1 MRNHKFLI
9 FYISAFILF
18 FTYFYQ
24 ITVFAQNNTSE
35 SSASAKVVYDLPY
48 PGALPDSPVYF
59 LKALRDRLVSYLIND
74 PLKKAEFNL
83 LTSDKKTNAALYL
96 ADQKKYDLSIT
107 SFSKSTNYFVE
118 GVAKL
123 KEAIDLEKDGKNV
136 LERMKLAVVKHQ
148 EVLKSISERAPKKFS
163 PMLEYEAKRLAGIQD
178 AVNSLDS
185 NK

>member
-18 FTYFYQ
+18 LTYFFQ

-35 SSASAKVVYDLPY
+35 SSASAKVEYILPY
-48 PGALPDSPVYF
+48 PGALPDSPIYF

-83 LTSDKKTNAALYL
+83 LTSDKRANAALYL
-96 ADQKKYDLSIT
+96 ADHKKYELSIT
-107 SFSKSTNYFVE
+107 SFSKSTNYFIE

-123 KEAIDLEKDGKNV
+123 KEAIDLEKDGKDV

-148 EVLKSISERAPKKFS
+148 EVLQSIGERSPKEFTS
-163 PMLEYEAKRLAGIQD
+163 VIEYETKRLIGISD
-178 AVNSLDS
+178 AVNSLDT
-185 NK
+185 KK

>member
-9 FYISAFILF
+9 FYISAFLLF
-18 FTYFYQ
+18 LTYFFQ

-35 SSASAKVVYDLPY
+35 SSASAKVEYVLPY

-83 LTSDKKTNAALYL
+83 LTSDKKANAALYL
-96 ADQKKYDLSIT
+96 ADQKKYELSVT

-123 KEAIDLEKDGKNV
+123 KEAFDLEKDGQSV
-136 LERMKLAVVKHQ
+136 LGHMQLSVVKHQ
-148 EVLKSISERAPKKFS
+148 EVLKSISERAPKKFA
-163 PMLEYEAKRLAGIQD
+163 PVLEHEAKRLAGIRD
-178 AVNSLDS
+178 ALNGLGSK
-185 NK
+185 N